1 MSNRGYGGERKKQV
15 PSEPPFVAYVGNLPQ
30 GIVQGDIQKI
40 FENFS
45 IKNIRLIK
53 DKETDQFKG
62 FCYVEFAMQADLL
75 KALDMDGKIQIEG
88 NSSHLRIDIAEQR
101 KNDNR

>member
-1 MSNRGYGGERKKQV
+1 M
-15 PSEPPFVAYVGNLPQ
+15 
-30 GIVQGDIQKI
+30 QGDIQKI
-40 FENFS
+40 FDNFE

-62 FCYVEFAMQADLL
+62 FCYVEFATQADLL
-75 KALDMDGKIQIEG
+75 QALEMDGKIKIEG
-88 NSSHLRIDIAEQR
+88 NVNYLKIDIAEQR